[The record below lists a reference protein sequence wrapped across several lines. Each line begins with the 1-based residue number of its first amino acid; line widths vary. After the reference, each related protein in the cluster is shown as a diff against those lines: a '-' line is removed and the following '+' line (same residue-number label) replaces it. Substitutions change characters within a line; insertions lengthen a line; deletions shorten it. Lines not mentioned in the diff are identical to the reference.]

1 MAGLQVAGRLWR
13 RHQLLPNTVSAGA
26 DLSQLPRYEQA
37 GSSSLVLKTPPGTG
51 VYFCFTENGAPY
63 VLTVDGKSD
72 ILKTAPGG
80 SDDACKATGASTMA
94 FANNLELGGHTA
106 TVRIT
111 ASVQSEFQF
120 MGGQIT
126 SAIPGSG
133 LVTVLLRPPVPL
145 SPRCCSFLLQRCREF
160 CEGCRQMGRRH
171 RPGIQVRT

>member
-1 MAGLQVAGRLWR
+1 VAGLQVAGRLWR

-26 DLSQLPRYEQA
+26 DLSQLPRYDQA
-37 GSSSLVLKTPPGTG
+37 VSSSLVLKKPPGTG

-145 SPRCCSFLLQRCREF
+145 SPRCCSFLLQRCREL